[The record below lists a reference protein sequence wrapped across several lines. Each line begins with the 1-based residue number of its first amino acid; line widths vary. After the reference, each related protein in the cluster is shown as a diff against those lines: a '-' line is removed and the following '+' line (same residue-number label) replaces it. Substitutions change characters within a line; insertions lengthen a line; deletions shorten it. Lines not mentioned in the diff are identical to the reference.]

1 MYNLKRIREAAGLT
15 QRELAERS
23 GVPLRNIQVYEAESP
38 KTHKNINGAS
48 ALGVWNMAQVLGCQ
62 VIDILEVDNANPGSS
77 NG

>member
-38 KTHKNINGAS
+38 KTHKNINGAA
-48 ALGVWNMAQVLGCQ
+48 ALSVWNMAQVLGVQ
-62 VIDILEVDNANPGSS
+62 VIDLLEVNELDRAGAM
-77 NG
+77 

>member
-48 ALGVWNMAQVLGCQ
+48 ALGVWNMAQALGCR
-62 VIDILEVDNANPGSS
+62 VFDLLEVDEDGRARM
-77 NG
+77 